1 MRRLYFQWAN
11 RFCSML
17 NLQQSLKGSFL
28 WREGVSVISYKPA
41 LYKKKELHMVG
52 MIVKSFKFCTLKPP
66 ENKFLHLI
74 FYLKYIHFP
83 YCSSSDFLYTYL
95 TFNFHG
101 ICVQNILF
109 SRILK
114 RSLSRRR
121 VWKEKVVSK
130 FF

>member
-1 MRRLYFQWAN
+1 MSKQVLFHVE
-11 RFCSML
+11 FTTKFEGKF
-17 NLQQSLKGSFL
+17 SLKGRSLSNFIQASFIQKE
-28 WREGVSVISYKPA
+28 R
-41 LYKKKELHMVG
+41 ELHMVG

-101 ICVQNILF
+101 ICVQSILF